1 MSAPGGTNPRAPRPA
16 PQPDS
21 RSDPQPDPGAAEAAG
36 VAPAGS
42 AASPANAADAIEAAY
57 DAEFDQALALAR
69 AHTSTPHPRPAPAG
83 NTGPATEEGDPEKPR
98 EAYDWAAAYDAEDGT
113 SGAGAGTGVAWTAIE
128 DAWTVDGPAA
138 EAGTDDTPTRGARRE
153 SGPVPPHEAGAS
165 CDDTSRHRPAS
176 SSRAPSAA
184 VRTWE
189 EAREVALRAA
199 RETVARTAAR
209 PVPLL
214 PLEQARGLAL
224 AEPLTALTDLPSFD
238 TSAMDGWAV
247 AGPGPWRLL
256 PGAQALAGHQLTGAW
271 ERLDDGAAVPVATG
285 ARVPAGATAVLR
297 SEHGEMAADGTRLHA
312 LRPLAQGEDI
322 RPRGQE
328 CRAGDALVDQGT
340 VVTAPVLGLAA
351 AAGYD
356 AVRVHPRP
364 TAEVF
369 VLGDELL
376 GRGIP
381 TDGLIRDALGP
392 MLPAWLE
399 ALGTRVLG
407 VHRLRDEEDCLAAAL
422 AASEADLVL
431 TTGGTAAGPVDH
443 VRPVLSRLGADLLVD
458 GVAVRPGHPMLLA
471 ATAPGQHLVG
481 LPGNPLAAVA
491 GLLTLAAPLLAVLAG
506 RDALPRT
513 ALPLAERA
521 EGHPRDTRLL
531 PVRVHGGKLCLLRY
545 NGPAM
550 LRGIANADSL
560 AVVPPGGAEAGT
572 TVEVLDLPRVGGC
585 FT

>member
-1 MSAPGGTNPRAPRPA
+1 MSAPGGTDPQEPRPDPEA
-16 PQPDS
+16 PD
-21 RSDPQPDPGAAEAAG
+21 AARATT
-36 VAPAGS
+36 P
-42 AASPANAADAIEAAY
+42 PPAADADEAAY
-57 DAEFDQALALAR
+57 DAAFDQALALAR
-69 AHTSTPHPRPAPAG
+69 AHTTTPPPRPAPADAP
-83 NTGPATEEGDPEKPR
+83 GPAAEEPAPEKPR
-98 EAYDWAAAYDAEDGT
+98 EAYDWAADYDAEDGT
-113 SGAGAGTGVAWTAIE
+113 SGTDAGTGDAWTAIE
-128 DAWTVDGPAA
+128 EAWTEDPPATA
-138 EAGTDDTPTRGARRE
+138 TGTDDAPE
-153 SGPVPPHEAGAS
+153 SGGRPDAGPVSPHKDSAS
-165 CDDTSRHRPAS
+165 AEGTPHSPDRRPAPS
-176 SSRAPSAA
+176 SPARSAA
-184 VRTWE
+184 VRTWG
-189 EAREVALRAA
+189 EARDLALRAA
-199 RETVARTAAR
+199 RETVARTADR

-256 PGAQALAGHQLTGAW
+256 PDAQVLAGHQLSGAAG
-271 ERLDDGAAVPVATG
+271 RLDDGAAVPVATG
-285 ARVPAGATAVLR
+285 ARVPDGTTGVLR
-297 SEHGEMAADGTRLHA
+297 SEHGEVTADGARLHA

-328 CRAGDALVDQGT
+328 CRTGDALVDEGT

-356 AVRVHPRP
+356 AVRAHPRP

-376 GRGIP
+376 ARGIP

-407 VHRLRDEEDCLAAAL
+407 VYRLRDEEDALAEAL

-443 VRPVLSRLGADLLVD
+443 VRPVLSRLGARLLVD

-491 GLLTLAAPLLAVLAG
+491 GLLTLAAPLLGVLAG
-506 RDALPRT
+506 RGEVPGRDELPR
-513 ALPLAERA
+513 ARLPLAESV

-531 PVRVHGGKLCLLRY
+531 PVRVHEGRLRLLRY
-545 NGPAM
+545 HGPAM

-560 AVVPPGGAEAGT
+560 AVIPPGGAEAGT
-572 TVEVLDLPRVGGC
+572 AVELLDLPRVGGC